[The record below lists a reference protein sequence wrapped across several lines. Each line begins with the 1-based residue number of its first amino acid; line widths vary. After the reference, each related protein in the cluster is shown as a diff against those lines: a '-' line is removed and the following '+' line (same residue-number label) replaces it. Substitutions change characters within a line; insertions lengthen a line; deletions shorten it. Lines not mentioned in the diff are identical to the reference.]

1 MAIVDGTRGSQGP
14 ARSQE
19 AEAAPQKS
27 GKVLGRAVF
36 LVPSVQALQESIQ
49 EEIGQVFSTKRES
62 DVSRERRLSQDGDT
76 AKGLIGR
83 IVEIREAQDAMEKAP
98 DVRARRAQ
106 VERMARHVEE
116 QARDGG
122 FEDSEALRDFV
133 LQQWSRV
140 REEGVGAQGGD
151 SPDATELYAVLSHL
165 EKVLGSEQE
174 DLRNLAKDAATR
186 FLSENHREIGKG
198 LAISETAAV
207 YVSEAMGTAPQLR
220 TFYMDQVADHQG
232 IRQSFGDIMK
242 KYGVEGYVVALEFLI
257 RAAGDDMAA
266 MTSTSDKQHQK
277 SIIDNLYELEVLHTV
292 HERTEESLDRLRL
305 RYELSD
311 KATPVYVMEA
321 VFDMVDAPYQAAE
334 DKVTELAL
342 AIVVDSIPGRISFL
356 RELRNNIIAVIPLK
370 VFDASD
376 TEAAIAVRVRLI
388 TVVTEAQDR
397 ADEQEQDMLEAN
409 KQ

>member
-1 MAIVDGTRGSQGP
+1 MAIVEGTRGSQGP
-14 ARSQE
+14 TRSQE
-19 AEAAPQKS
+19 ADAAPQKS
-27 GKVLGRAVF
+27 GKVLGRVVF
-36 LVPSVQALQESIQ
+36 LVPSAQALQQSIQ

-62 DVSRERRLSQDGDT
+62 EVSQERRLSQDGST
-76 AKGLIGR
+76 AKGQIER
-83 IVEIREAQDAMEKAP
+83 IVEIREAQDAMEKVP

-106 VERMARHVEE
+106 VERMARHVER

-122 FEDSEALRDFV
+122 FKDSEALRDFV

-140 REEGVGAQGGD
+140 REEGAEAQGGD
-151 SPDATELYAVLSHL
+151 SPDATELYAVLAHL
-165 EKVLGSEQE
+165 ETVLGAEQE
-174 DLRNLAKDAATR
+174 ELRNLAKDAATR
-186 FLSENHREIGKG
+186 FLSDNHREIGKG

-207 YVSEAMGTAPQLR
+207 YVSEAMGTAPELR
-220 TFYMDQVADHQG
+220 TLYMDQVADHQG

-242 KYGVEGYVVALEFLI
+242 KYGEEGYVVALEFLI

-266 MTSTSDKQHQK
+266 MSSTSDKQHQK
-277 SIIDNLYELEVLHTV
+277 SIIDNLYELEVLYTV

-305 RYELSD
+305 HHELSD

-334 DKVTELAL
+334 AKVTELAL
-342 AIVVDSIPGRISFL
+342 EIVVDSIPGRISFL

-388 TVVTEAQDR
+388 AVVTEAQDR